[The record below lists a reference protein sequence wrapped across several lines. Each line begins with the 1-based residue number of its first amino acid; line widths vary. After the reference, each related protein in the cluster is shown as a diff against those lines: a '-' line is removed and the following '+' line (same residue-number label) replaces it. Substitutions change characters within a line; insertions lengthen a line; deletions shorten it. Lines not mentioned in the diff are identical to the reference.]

1 MNKSTETIKNIAK
14 CLLCGDI
21 IESKYTH
28 DFVTCKCGN
37 LSVDGGN
44 DYWKRSVVHGLDSYK
59 ELGISKIKENE
70 ENKESDSCNNCD
82 LDNPSCD
89 KCLGS

>member
-1 MNKSTETIKNIAK
+1 MNKPKEKMRNIAK

-28 DFVTCKCGN
+28 DYVTCKCGN
-37 LSVDGGN
+37 LSVDGGQ
-44 DYWKRSVVHGLDSYK
+44 DYFKRSLVHGLDSYK
-59 ELGISKIKENE
+59 ELNLLKDE
-70 ENKESDSCNNCD
+70 ENKELDVCDNCD

-89 KCLGS
+89 KCVGS

>member
-1 MNKSTETIKNIAK
+1 MNKPKETIKNIAK

-21 IESKYTH
+21 VESKHRH

-37 LSVDGGN
+37 LSVDGGK
-44 DYWKRSVVHGLDSYK
+44 DYFKRSIVHGLNSYK
-59 ELGISKIKENE
+59 ELNLLKDE
-70 ENKESDSCNNCD
+70 EEKESDPCDNCD

>member
-1 MNKSTETIKNIAK
+1 MNKPKETIKNIAK

-21 IESKYTH
+21 IESKHRH

-37 LSVDGGN
+37 LSVDGGQ
-44 DYWKRSVVHGLDSYK
+44 DYWKRNIVHGIDSYK
-59 ELGISKIKENE
+59 ELGILKTE
-70 ENKESDSCNNCD
+70 ENKELDCCDNCD

>member
-1 MNKSTETIKNIAK
+1 MNKSAQTIKNIAK

-37 LSVDGGN
+37 LSVDGGQ
-44 DYWKRSVVHGLDSYK
+44 DYWKRSFLHGTDSYK
-59 ELGISKIKENE
+59 ELGLSKDQ
-70 ENKESDSCNNCD
+70 ENKESDCCTDCD

>member
-1 MNKSTETIKNIAK
+1 MNKPTQTIKNIAK

-21 IESKYTH
+21 IESKHRH

-37 LSVDGGN
+37 LSVDGGQ
-44 DYWKRSVVHGLDSYK
+44 DYWKRSFLHGTDSYK
-59 ELGISKIKENE
+59 ELGLSKNQ
-70 ENKESDSCNNCD
+70 ENKESNSCNDCD

>member
-1 MNKSTETIKNIAK
+1 MNKPTQTIKNIAK

-21 IESKYTH
+21 IESKHRH

-37 LSVDGGN
+37 LSVDGGQ
-44 DYWKRSVVHGLDSYK
+44 DYWKRSFLHGTDSYK
-59 ELGISKIKENE
+59 ELGLSKDQ
-70 ENKESDSCNNCD
+70 ENKESDCCTDCD

>member
-1 MNKSTETIKNIAK
+1 MNKPKETIKNIAK

-21 IESKYTH
+21 VESKHRH

-37 LSVDGGN
+37 LSVDGGK
-44 DYWKRSVVHGLDSYK
+44 DYFKRSIVHGLNSYK
-59 ELGISKIKENE
+59 ELNLLKDEEEKEL
-70 ENKESDSCNNCD
+70 DPCDNCD